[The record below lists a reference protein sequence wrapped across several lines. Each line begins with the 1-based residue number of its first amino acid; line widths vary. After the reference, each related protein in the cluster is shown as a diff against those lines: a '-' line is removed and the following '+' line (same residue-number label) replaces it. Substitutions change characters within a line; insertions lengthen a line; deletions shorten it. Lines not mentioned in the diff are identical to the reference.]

1 MVQPFRNQLHQL
13 HYNKDRF
20 LVAGW
25 QVVVQAWNK
34 IRCLFVATGVAGL
47 LKVGLA
53 LLKQVADALLPRSY
67 F

>member
-1 MVQPFRNQLHQL
+1 M
-13 HYNKDRF
+13 
-20 LVAGW
+20 
-25 QVVVQAWNK
+25 
-34 IRCLFVATGVAGL
+34 FVATGFAGL